1 MLHLSVFPNDEYRE
15 TVLFLVCMSI
25 AGTFIWDRLCLLLFG
40 ARCQLTLPRF
50 VTAHGAVSGTA
61 NHIFM
66 AMWGEAKKTSL
77 LDLMPIFTSLV
88 SFAAELCCALY
99 VQPG

>member
-40 ARCQLTLPRF
+40 
-50 VTAHGAVSGTA
+50 V
-61 NHIFM
+61 
-66 AMWGEAKKTSL
+66 
-77 LDLMPIFTSLV
+77 
-88 SFAAELCCALY
+88 
-99 VQPG
+99 

>member
-40 ARCQLTLPRF
+40 T
-50 VTAHGAVSGTA
+50 
-61 NHIFM
+61 
-66 AMWGEAKKTSL
+66 
-77 LDLMPIFTSLV
+77 
-88 SFAAELCCALY
+88 
-99 VQPG
+99 